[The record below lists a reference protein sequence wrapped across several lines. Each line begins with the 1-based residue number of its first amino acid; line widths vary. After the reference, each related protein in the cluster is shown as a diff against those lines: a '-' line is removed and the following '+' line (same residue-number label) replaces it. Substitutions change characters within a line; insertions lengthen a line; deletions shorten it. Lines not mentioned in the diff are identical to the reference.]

1 MSLHATGAPM
11 ARHPHPMEARPAFIL
26 VHLTMREDALFERA
40 RHRGMEGDTARALM
54 SISRLRG
61 TVQDT
66 EYRRWRREMRISD
79 AADEWE
85 GQRYWFDVC
94 LPTLL
99 LEGRRLMDQWLD
111 MADLLTPASRQPAAR
126 GEHFALHAAY
136 HWPQP
141 EAHGPHLFEFGSSW
155 RFRGDLGLGRYGSL

>member
-1 MSLHATGAPM
+1 MARQPHPM
-11 ARHPHPMEARPAFIL
+11 ARPALIL
-26 VHLTMREDALFERA
+26 VHLTMREDALIERS

-54 SISRLRG
+54 SISRIRG
-61 TVQDT
+61 QVQDA

-79 AADEWE
+79 AADQWE
-85 GQRYWFDVC
+85 GHRFWHDVC
-94 LPTLL
+94 LPTFL
-99 LEGRRLMDQWLD
+99 LEGRRQMDEWLD
-111 MADLLTPASRQPAAR
+111 MADSLTGLSRQPAAR

-155 RFRGDLGLGRYGSL
+155 RFRGDLGLGRYATL